1 MRNGGLS
8 SSLNNII
15 NKVYEDF
22 IILFKY
28 YNFYSLIIYILK
40 IISKIK
46 QLKIFK

>member
-28 YNFYSLIIYILK
+28 YNLFFNNIY
-40 IISKIK
+40 
-46 QLKIFK
+46 FKNNFKK